1 MMFFSHKKD
10 DTLLYEIDIN
20 IKAYKQITKKDKER
34 INKIALL
41 IDSLSYEEDTTEEL
55 YRFTSEKKDDELLLD
70 VEDCT
75 KQKENSK

>member
-1 MMFFSHKKD
+1 MFFSHKKD
-10 DTLLYEIDIN
+10 NILLYEIDIN

-41 IDSLSYEEDTTEEL
+41 IDSLGYEKDTTEEL